1 MFDALQDTPSD
12 FQFKLMDALNSLG
25 QTMEIP
31 PTECFDKVLCAS
43 DDENPDVKK
52 TMYNW
57 WRAFFEVLG
66 KCDKMPKDR
75 ETEFKQKVDALMAEI
90 MKSGD
95 KEASGGNEVVL
106 EDFEQVKEDYEEAD
120 NAEEDEMNKDF
131 DFAVQ
136 HIGEIANKVKDVV
149 NFINPYCES
158 IGGTSKM
165 NEDEVREFVKSI
177 GFRPDSDGIDYE
189 TQLVDALTGKDTSYN
204 AGWGAVYYNSD
215 KVLQYL
221 KKFGML
227 GSRGIKQKEAIS
239 KLRRLFKSGKWKTQQ
254 DEQFN
259 EVNDTMKKTNE
270 RGGFGL
276 EPDWEDLPDDW
287 GSWNNYDGDEDDEG
301 YDMDS
306 DDYEMSDDE
315 KRDAW
320 RSRHKYLEKGNA
332 GDWVSMND
340 IVGMEVGESDWGG
353 KSTTR
358 TLNFTKWE
366 VDGLMDYIAE
376 EIAHLEGEASGLN
389 IMGIVPKRILEYIEL
404 KGFASSVKKLD
415 PKEVI
420 IKWADGSGIEDEFA
434 PAKGNSKSVYDL
446 VKDIYK
452 GNSEYSESKVA
463 LEDSIKM
470 TPEQRK
476 VVDNAKKTA
485 KKDGYDQYIIL
496 DKEDGSWSFARKHT
510 QDKSEFDKFNQEVVG
525 IVTSD
530 DLQYKPYS
538 LDESDEQKPDEV
550 NDVHNGFK
558 VGDKITW
565 RHHNGS
571 LSNEVVRELADGG
584 YIVDDGF
591 AGAGECYPGHVP
603 DELLDKPN
611 MEWDGKEWKQG
622 IGMAEGTEDKT
633 PDEVKGGE
641 KKFKKDGETKTLVTG
656 SDKDINNKQEVT
668 EMTIEQE
675 VTDPWKLLE
684 LLWGQGRENL
694 RELLESELF
703 DDEFVMQMIEDME
716 IHDLTSLNDA
726 FAFDFETIL
735 DMFGCDPH
743 AWSQNLEIKM
753 KGDDDSEEE
762 EEED

>member
-1 MFDALQDTPSD
+1 
-12 FQFKLMDALNSLG
+12 
-25 QTMEIP
+25 
-31 PTECFDKVLCAS
+31 
-43 DDENPDVKK
+43 
-52 TMYNW
+52 
-57 WRAFFEVLG
+57 
-66 KCDKMPKDR
+66 
-75 ETEFKQKVDALMAEI
+75 
-90 MKSGD
+90 
-95 KEASGGNEVVL
+95 
-106 EDFEQVKEDYEEAD
+106 
-120 NAEEDEMNKDF
+120 MNKDF
-131 DFAVQ
+131 DFAIQ

-165 NEDEVREFVKSI
+165 NENEVREFVKSI

-259 EVNDTMKKTNE
+259 EVDNTMKKTTNE

-315 KRDAW
+315 ERDAR
-320 RSRHKYLEKGNA
+320 RSRHPYLEKGNA

-353 KSTTR
+353 KSTR
-358 TLNFTKWE
+358 ALNFTKWE

-420 IKWADGSGIEDEFA
+420 IKWADGSGVDDDFA

-452 GNSEYSESKVA
+452 GDSEYSESKVA
-463 LEDSIKM
+463 SEGSIKM

-496 DKEDGSWSFARKHT
+496 DKEDGSWSFARKHI

-550 NDVHNGFK
+550 
-558 VGDKITW
+558 
-565 RHHNGS
+565 
-571 LSNEVVRELADGG
+571 
-584 YIVDDGF
+584 
-591 AGAGECYPGHVP
+591 
-603 DELLDKPN
+603 
-611 MEWDGKEWKQG
+611 
-622 IGMAEGTEDKT
+622 
-633 PDEVKGGE
+633 KGGE

-656 SDKDINNKQEVT
+656 SDKENNNKREVT

-675 VTDPWKLLE
+675 VVNPWSLAE
-684 LLWGQGRENL
+684 LMWGQGKENL
-694 RELLESELF
+694 EDLLRAEVV
-703 DDEFVMQMIEDME
+703 DEEVLMQMLEDMD
-716 IHDLTSLNDA
+716 IHNLTALNDA
-726 FAFDFETIL
+726 FAFDFESIL
-735 DMFGCDPH
+735 EMVGCDPH
-743 AWSQNLEIKM
+743 AWSQNLEIK
-753 KGDDDSEEE
+753 KAGGDSEE
-762 EEED
+762 D

>member
-1 MFDALQDTPSD
+1 
-12 FQFKLMDALNSLG
+12 
-25 QTMEIP
+25 MEIP

-75 ETEFKQKVDALMAEI
+75 EAEFKQKVDALMSEI
-90 MKSGD
+90 MKAGD
-95 KEASGGNEVVL
+95 KEASGNNEVVL
-106 EDFEQVKEDYEEAD
+106 EDGYEEAD
-120 NAEEDEMNKDF
+120 KAEEDEMNKDF
-131 DFAVQ
+131 DFAIQ

-165 NEDEVREFVKSI
+165 NENEVREFVKSI

-270 RGGFGL
+270 MGDSVWVPMKEIIGTTIGESEDQPGEFQVGDRVMWKDPEYDEWTDGWTVISAPEEGF
-276 EPDWEDLPDDW
+276 DVYDDMYTIENDD
-287 GSWNNYDGDEDDEG
+287 GSEAEVLGCELRSAEMMKESWYPEHGIGEVVSWKDENDEMQDGWTVIGCDVNTFE
-301 YDMDS
+301 Y
-306 DDYEMSDDE
+306 
-315 KRDAW
+315 
-320 RSRHKYLEKGNA
+320 HLEKDGE
-332 GDWVSMND
+332 DVWVDD
-340 IVGMEVGESDWGG
+340 IRVDEYNESKQVSCESDWGG

-376 EIAHLEGEASGLN
+376 EIAHLEDEASGLN
-389 IMGIVPKRILEYIEL
+389 ITGIVPKRILEYIEM

-420 IKWADGSGIEDEFA
+420 IKWADGSGVDDDFA

-452 GNSEYSESKVA
+452 GDSEYSESKVA
-463 LEDSIKM
+463 SEGSIKM

-496 DKEDGSWSFARKHT
+496 DKEDGSWSFARKHI

-550 NDVHNGFK
+550 
-558 VGDKITW
+558 
-565 RHHNGS
+565 
-571 LSNEVVRELADGG
+571 
-584 YIVDDGF
+584 
-591 AGAGECYPGHVP
+591 
-603 DELLDKPN
+603 
-611 MEWDGKEWKQG
+611 
-622 IGMAEGTEDKT
+622 
-633 PDEVKGGE
+633 KGGE

-656 SDKDINNKQEVT
+656 SDKEINNKQEVT

-675 VTDPWKLLE
+675 VSNPWSLAE
-684 LLWGQGRENL
+684 LMWGQGKENL
-694 RELLESELF
+694 EDLLRAEVV
-703 DDEFVMQMIEDME
+703 DEEVLMRMLEDMD
-716 IHDLTSLNDA
+716 IHNLTALNDA
-726 FAFDFETIL
+726 FAFDFESIL
-735 DMFGCDPH
+735 EMVGCDPH
-743 AWSQNLEIKM
+743 AWSQNLEIK
-753 KGDDDSEEE
+753 KAGGDSEE
-762 EEED
+762 D